1 MGEIIASISNVM
13 YSYILIIMLLG
24 VGLYFTIRTK
34 GVQLRLFGE
43 SIRVVAAHQG
53 NDPHPE
59 HRAVAADGDGV
70 GNTHNVAGA
79 DAAGLHE
86 EFGFGNKEDGAVLE
100 KIIMLGRRYLKETE
114 FTCTEHKKGE

>member
-43 SIRVVAAHQG
+43 SIRVVSEKS
-53 NDPHPE
+53 D
-59 HRAVAADGDGV
+59 D
-70 GNTHNVAGA
+70 
-79 DAAGLHE
+79 
-86 EFGFGNKEDGAVLE
+86 EDRKSVV
-100 KIIMLGRRYLKETE
+100 
-114 FTCTEHKKGE
+114 